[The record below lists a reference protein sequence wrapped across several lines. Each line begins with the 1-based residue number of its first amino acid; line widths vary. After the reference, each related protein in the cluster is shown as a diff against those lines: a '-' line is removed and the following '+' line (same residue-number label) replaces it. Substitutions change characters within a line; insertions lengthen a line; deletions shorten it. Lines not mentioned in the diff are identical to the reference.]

1 MPGTA
6 RLLYFGCRALVALL
20 LLAVLW
26 PSVAGPYN
34 TALVTVARPLL
45 PSGASLRAVGTHFLI
60 EAPPGSLPV
69 SFDGL
74 ALHYGLVLLAV
85 LVLAWVGIGP
95 LQRLAWLAGLGAGA
109 FLAHLL
115 GVALL
120 ARIVAWSTSGAI
132 GPDASRL
139 MLGLFAVFWGLVPA
153 LAGGAWCLLRW
164 LPRASD
170 GPAPA

>member
-6 RLLYFGCRALVALL
+6 RLLYFGLRALVALL

-34 TALVTVARPLL
+34 RALVTLARPLL
-45 PSGASLRAVGTHFLI
+45 PAEVSLRAVGPKFLI
-60 EAPPGSLPV
+60 ASPPGSVPI

-85 LVLAWVGIGP
+85 LVLAWVGLGP

-120 ARIVAWSTSGAI
+120 ARIMAWSVSGTV

-153 LAGGAWCLLRW
+153 LAGGAWCLLHW